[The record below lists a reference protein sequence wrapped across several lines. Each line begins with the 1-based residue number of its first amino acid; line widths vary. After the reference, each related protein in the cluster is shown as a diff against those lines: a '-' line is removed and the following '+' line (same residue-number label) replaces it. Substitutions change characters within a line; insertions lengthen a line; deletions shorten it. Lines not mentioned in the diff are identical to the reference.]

1 MPGRCRRRK
10 SQRVTIGI
18 KKLRELILTL
28 AMQGKLVPQDP
39 NDEPASE
46 LLRSIEVEKKRLVKE
61 GKIKQSKQLPK
72 IKPDEVPYLQ
82 PKGWEWTR
90 LGNYCYIFSGNAFK
104 SEDFNSIGGTKAIK
118 ITNAGV
124 RELIETNDFLP
135 ERFAADYLDYQ
146 VRENDLIL
154 ALTRPYISSGL
165 KISICPPSYDGAL
178 LNQRVAVIRPF
189 QLFSFVFHFLSSP
202 HVLNLYQKR
211 FRSSG
216 LQPNLKMGDV
226 TDVVIP
232 IPPLAE
238 QRRIVAKIDQL
249 MARCDELEKLRLD
262 RSQRM
267 LTVHTAALDRLLT
280 AEDSSEF
287 STAWSFITQHFG
299 ELYSV
304 KEHVVE
310 LRKTILQLAVMGKL
324 VRQDPNDEPASEL
337 LRSIELE
344 KQQLVKEGKIKQP
357 ETLPAIKP
365 EEIPAQLP
373 IGWRWGKIDTIVRSL
388 RTDIRTGPFGAS
400 LHKADHRTTGI
411 PVWGIESINKN
422 GSFNGRNK
430 IYVDID
436 KAQELSSF
444 SVQGGD
450 IIISRSGTIGE
461 LCQIPKD
468 SPYGL
473 LSTNLMKISLD
484 KQIISPDYFC
494 LLFKG
499 AHSINLQLEELCAG
513 STRLFLTQ
521 SILKKIL
528 FPIPPLAEQGRIVDK
543 IDRLMGMCDRLE
555 ESIEFGKGKQTAL
568 LNALM
573 SQV

>member
-1 MPGRCRRRK
+1 MGLLEQHFDVAFAAPD
-10 SQRVTIGI
+10 GI

-46 LLRSIEVEKKRLVKE
+46 LLRSIEIDNRGNNNATK
-61 GKIKQSKQLPK
+61 SLPE
-72 IKPDEVPYLQ
+72 IDLDDMPYEL
-82 PKGWEWTR
+82 PKGWKWAY
-90 LGNYCYIFSGNAFK
+90 LGEIGQTNIGLTYAPSDVSDTISGTPVLRSNNIQNGK
-104 SEDFNSIGGTKAIK
+104 
-118 ITNAGV
+118 
-124 RELIETNDFLP
+124 
-135 ERFAADYLDYQ
+135 LDL
-146 VRENDLIL
+146 NDLKRVIKDIKENVL
-154 ALTRPYISSGL
+154 VQEGDLLICARNGSKALVGKTAFITGL
-165 KISICPPSYDGAL
+165 SEEMAFGAFMAIFRSQFNEYLLYFINSPLFRNMIDEVNTMTINQITQGNLKSTICPL
-178 LNQRVAVIRPF
+178 
-189 QLFSFVFHFLSSP
+189 
-202 HVLNLYQKR
+202 
-211 FRSSG
+211 
-216 LQPNLKMGDV
+216 
-226 TDVVIP
+226 
-232 IPPLAE
+232 PPLAE

-262 RSQRM
+262 RSQRL

-280 AEDSSEF
+280 AKDSSEF

-304 KEHVVE
+304 KENVVE

-344 KQQLVKEGKIKQP
+344 KQRLVKEGKIKQP
-357 ETLPAIKP
+357 ETLLAIKP

-373 IGWRWGKIDTIVRSL
+373 NGWRWGKIDTIVRSL

-400 LHKADHRTTGI
+400 LHKADHRATGI

-430 IYVDID
+430 IYVDAD

-499 AHSINLQLEELCAG
+499 AYSINLQLEELCAG

-528 FPIPPLAEQGRIVDK
+528 FPIPPLAEQRRIVEK

-555 ESIEFGKGKQTAL
+555 ESIESGKGKQTAL

>member
-1 MPGRCRRRK
+1 MSLLEQHFDVAFAAPD
-10 SQRVTIGI
+10 GI

-46 LLRSIEVEKKRLVKE
+46 LLRSIEVEKQRLVKE
-61 GKIKQSKQLPK
+61 GKIKQPKSSSDINLDELLYALPK
-72 IKPDEVPYLQ
+72 A
-82 PKGWEWTR
+82 WEWVR
-90 LGNYCYIFSGNAFK
+90 LGEIIVFTNGFAFK
-104 SEDFNSIGGTKAIK
+104 SNLFQTNGVGIIK
-118 ITNAGV
+118 IGDISNGIV
-124 RELIETNDFLP
+124 NKNRMDFID
-135 ERFAADYLDYQ
+135 ERYLKEIDEKFQ
-146 VRENDLIL
+146 VNFNDLLIAMSGATTGKL
-154 ALTRPYISSGL
+154 GFNTTEEVFLMNQRVGKIEPIVVDKVYLFNFLSTQIQKNLSISSGSA
-165 KISICPPSYDGAL
+165 I
-178 LNQRVAVIRPF
+178 
-189 QLFSFVFHFLSSP
+189 
-202 HVLNLYQKR
+202 
-211 FRSSG
+211 
-216 LQPNLKMGDV
+216 PNLS
-226 TDVVIP
+226 TEQINQTLIP
-232 IPPLAE
+232 LPPLAE
-238 QRRIVAKIDQL
+238 QRRIVAKIDRL
-249 MARCDELEKLRLD
+249 MARCDELEKLRID
-262 RSQRM
+262 RSQRL

-280 AEDSSEF
+280 AKDSSEF

-304 KEHVVE
+304 KENVVE

-344 KQQLVKEGKIKQP
+344 KQRLVKEGQIKQP

-373 IGWRWGKIDTIVRSL
+373 NGWRWGKIDTIVRSL

-422 GSFNGRNK
+422 GSFNGKNK

-461 LCQIPKD
+461 LCQLPED

-484 KQIISPDYFC
+484 KQTISPNYFC

-528 FPIPPLAEQGRIVDK
+528 FPIPPLAEQGRIVEK
-543 IDRLMGMCDRLE
+543 IDRLMGICDRLE
-555 ESIEFGKGKQTAL
+555 ESIESGKGKQTDL

>member
-1 MPGRCRRRK
+1 MSLLEQHFDVAFAAPD
-10 SQRVTIGI
+10 GI

-39 NDEPASE
+39 NDEPANE
-46 LLRSIEVEKKRLVKE
+46 LLKEIEAEKKRLVK
-61 GKIKQSKQLPK
+61 GRKIKQPK
-72 IKPDEVPYLQ
+72 PLTEIQPEEVPYDL
-82 PKGWEWTR
+82 PSGWNWVR
-90 LGNYCYIFSGNAFK
+90 LGTVGNIFNG
-104 SEDFNSIGGTKAIK
+104 NSINSTEKESKYSGAKG
-118 ITNAGV
+118 
-124 RELIETNDFLP
+124 L
-135 ERFAADYLDYQ
+135 
-146 VRENDLIL
+146 
-154 ALTRPYISSGL
+154 PYIATKDVGYGL
-165 KISICPPSYDGAL
+165 KALNYQNGISIPEKEEKFKIAHKGAVLVCAEGGSAGKKCGITDRDICFGNKLFANELYDEIPSKFILFIYLTPFFNKLFENSMTGIIGGVSIAKFVEL
-178 LNQRVAVIRPF
+178 L
-189 QLFSFVFHFLSSP
+189 
-202 HVLNLYQKR
+202 
-211 FRSSG
+211 
-216 LQPNLKMGDV
+216 
-226 TDVVIP
+226 IP
-232 IPPLAE
+232 LPPLAE
-238 QRRIVAKIDQL
+238 QRRIVAKIDRL
-249 MARCDELEKLRLD
+249 MARCDELEKLRID
-262 RSQRM
+262 RSQRL

-280 AEDSSEF
+280 AKDSSEF

-304 KEHVVE
+304 KENVVE

-344 KQQLVKEGKIKQP
+344 KQRLVKEGQIKQP

-373 IGWRWGKIDTIVRSL
+373 NGWRWGKIDTIVRSL

-422 GSFNGRNK
+422 GSFNGKNK

-461 LCQIPKD
+461 LCQLPED

-484 KQIISPDYFC
+484 KQTISPNYFC

-528 FPIPPLAEQGRIVDK
+528 FPIPPLAEQGRIVEK
-543 IDRLMGMCDRLE
+543 IDRLMGICDRLE
-555 ESIEFGKGKQTAL
+555 ESIESGKGKQTDL